1 MKNLKK
7 IITKVSE
14 TKSWFFENV
23 KLINLQSDS
32 SRVAK
37 RRLVNKIRNERQEV
51 TTDVTDIF
59 HQSLVMCKRDVL
71 WKEEGKLVMRTEVDS
86 LEYIRVFWYA
96 GPYFCGISRIFVEF
110 QEFSWNRRVSP
121 WHCHNLDLNCEFPK
135 KKIQFFFKL
144 SSSRQGSLLLIKCCL
159 L

>member
-86 LEYIRVFWYA
+86 LEYIRVF
-96 GPYFCGISRIFVEF
+96 
-110 QEFSWNRRVSP
+110 
-121 WHCHNLDLNCEFPK
+121 
-135 KKIQFFFKL
+135 
-144 SSSRQGSLLLIKCCL
+144 
-159 L
+159 

>member
-51 TTDVTDIF
+51 TTDITDIF

-71 WKEEGKLVMRTEVDS
+71 WKEEEKLVMRTEVDS
-86 LEYIRVFWYA
+86 LEYIRVF
-96 GPYFCGISRIFVEF
+96 
-110 QEFSWNRRVSP
+110 
-121 WHCHNLDLNCEFPK
+121 
-135 KKIQFFFKL
+135 
-144 SSSRQGSLLLIKCCL
+144 
-159 L
+159 

>member
-37 RRLVNKIRNERQEV
+37 RRLVK
-51 TTDVTDIF
+51 
-59 HQSLVMCKRDVL
+59 
-71 WKEEGKLVMRTEVDS
+71 
-86 LEYIRVFWYA
+86 
-96 GPYFCGISRIFVEF
+96 
-110 QEFSWNRRVSP
+110 
-121 WHCHNLDLNCEFPK
+121 
-135 KKIQFFFKL
+135 
-144 SSSRQGSLLLIKCCL
+144 
-159 L
+159 

>member
-37 RRLVNKIRNERQEV
+37 RRLVNKIRNERKEV

-86 LEYIRVFWYA
+86 LEYIRVF
-96 GPYFCGISRIFVEF
+96 
-110 QEFSWNRRVSP
+110 
-121 WHCHNLDLNCEFPK
+121 
-135 KKIQFFFKL
+135 
-144 SSSRQGSLLLIKCCL
+144 
-159 L
+159 

>member
-1 MKNLKK
+1 MKNIKK

-37 RRLVNKIRNERQEV
+37 RRLVNKIRNERKEV

-86 LEYIRVFWYA
+86 LEYIRVF
-96 GPYFCGISRIFVEF
+96 
-110 QEFSWNRRVSP
+110 
-121 WHCHNLDLNCEFPK
+121 
-135 KKIQFFFKL
+135 
-144 SSSRQGSLLLIKCCL
+144 
-159 L
+159 

>member
-86 LEYIRVFWYA
+86 LEYISLFIRCSLFLWN
-96 GPYFCGISRIFVEF
+96 FKNFRGIEESFHAIATT
-110 QEFSWNRRVSP
+110 W
-121 WHCHNLDLNCEFPK
+121 
-135 KKIQFFFKL
+135 I
-144 SSSRQGSLLLIKCCL
+144 
-159 L
+159 